1 MVIVKT
7 NKLINY
13 GTPLFFVIIYYNYN
27 SNNTEIIINMLP
39 NVAVCPLASFIL
51 TLVVIINVLDIYLVG
66 FQFAIIVTNILISV
80 FFVWLANKTC
90 DKYHWVSWLITAYFV
105 ICIIGALT
113 LILNPS
119 TRDDYREGFDGS
131 KDKASNDTKEKD
143 KKNDKESHKK

>member
-1 MVIVKT
+1 
-7 NKLINY
+7 
-13 GTPLFFVIIYYNYN
+13 
-27 SNNTEIIINMLP
+27 MLP
-39 NVAVCPLASFIL
+39 NIAVCPLASFIL

-66 FQFAIIVTNILISV
+66 FQFAIIVTNLIISI

-119 TRDDYREGFDGS
+119 MSDNYREGFVEGA
-131 KDKASNDTKEKD
+131 KGD
-143 KKNDKESHKK
+143 KKNKKKKEENTDEKKKGNKKKTNK

>member
-1 MVIVKT
+1 
-7 NKLINY
+7 
-13 GTPLFFVIIYYNYN
+13 
-27 SNNTEIIINMLP
+27 MLP
-39 NVAVCPLASFIL
+39 NIAVCPLASFIL

-66 FQFAIIVTNILISV
+66 FQFAIIVTNLLISI

-119 TRDDYREGFDGS
+119 MSDDYREGFVEG
-131 KDKASNDTKEKD
+131 ATGD
-143 KKNDKESHKK
+143 KKNKNKKSSGSGGKKKGKK

>member
-1 MVIVKT
+1 
-7 NKLINY
+7 
-13 GTPLFFVIIYYNYN
+13 
-27 SNNTEIIINMLP
+27 MLP
-39 NVAVCPLASFIL
+39 NIAVCPLASFIL

-66 FQFAIIVTNILISV
+66 FQFAIIVTNLIISI

-119 TRDDYREGFDGS
+119 MSDKYREGFVEGA
-131 KDKASNDTKEKD
+131 KGD
-143 KKNDKESHKK
+143 KKNKKKKEENTDGKKKGNKKKTNK

>member
-1 MVIVKT
+1 
-7 NKLINY
+7 
-13 GTPLFFVIIYYNYN
+13 
-27 SNNTEIIINMLP
+27 MLP

-51 TLVVIINVLDIYLVG
+51 TLVVIINILDVYLVG
-66 FQFAIIVTNILISV
+66 FQFAIIVTNLLISI

-119 TRDDYREGFDGS
+119 MSDNYREGFVEGAKGN
-131 KDKASNDTKEKD
+131 KDKN
-143 KKNDKESHKK
+143 KKKSSGGKKKGKK